1 MTERYRI
8 VAKIAVFWPTSAPF
22 VAIRDRLLSNV
33 RLAKWV
39 AAVRGVPLS
48 RRLAPPLPHLAQDL
62 SFARRFRRAVEDG
75 NRS

>member
-39 AAVRGVPLS
+39 AAVREAFL
-48 RRLAPPLPHLAQDL
+48 LAGGWLLPWKMAT
-62 SFARRFRRAVEDG
+62 ARRKAARQMAGRR
-75 NRS
+75 